1 MFEQFNTQMSFLS
14 KNAADALLKA
24 QGIALEG
31 FEKMLDLQ
39 FKTIENRVHAAVEFF
54 NEAATVRD
62 ADGFK
67 SIWPKGVALVKESAE
82 KAFGTSQEIVAISL
96 KTSEAYGEVIKG
108 SVEAANDTI
117 AKVKTAP
124 KAAAAK

>member
-39 FKTIENRVHAAVEFF
+39 FKTIENRWTFRDAPGGCDVEFHISY
-54 NEAATVRD
+54 A
-62 ADGFK
+62 FK
-67 SIWPKGVALVKESAE
+67 SFVLQALVGGLFDKVFAKYTEAFEARAHQIYGKGVSA
-82 KAFGTSQEIVAISL
+82 
-96 KTSEAYGEVIKG
+96 
-108 SVEAANDTI
+108 
-117 AKVKTAP
+117 
-124 KAAAAK
+124 